1 LTAGDVYRALWR
13 HKFFIALLTAV
24 FVGAA
29 WYTTS
34 RQTQRYEA
42 STLMRVQQRG
52 DEGSGSGSGSLIA
65 AQTLAQTYAQIV
77 DAGALKPQ
85 IKNLV
90 AGCNS
95 GKPARLKAILPVAP
109 TRVRTPQAGATGTQ
123 TVTPRAAA
131 RRARRAAAARR
142 SLRRTYRTACRSM
155 GVTPR
160 RPALPGRVS
169 QVHLSG
175 NPVQDLDLLTV
186 AARSRNRRNATVAAN
201 AAPWALRAFI
211 RKSGSRTEKIVTV
224 KAATLPTS
232 PVSRQLPLKLAI
244 AAMVGL
250 IFNGALAL
258 LFEFF
263 RDRLPEPDQLGRQVG
278 HPVLAMIPTLRLHQ
292 AETLASSRH
301 APESA
306 SARDDERSARSTG
319 PRMGPEQ

>member
-29 WYTTS
+29 WYMTS

-42 STLMRVQQRG
+42 STLVRVQQRG
-52 DEGSGSGSGSLIA
+52 DQGSGSLDA

-95 GKPARLKAILPVAP
+95 GKPARLKGVLPVAS
-109 TRVRTPQAGATGTQ
+109 TRVRSPRVGATGVQ
-123 TVTPRAAA
+123 LTPRAAA

-186 AARSRNRRNATVAAN
+186 AGRSRNRRNATIAAN
-201 AAPWALRAFI
+201 AAPWAIRAFI
-211 RKSGSRTEKIVTV
+211 RKSGSGTEKIVTV

-232 PVSRQLPLKLAI
+232 PISRQLPLKLAI

-263 RDRLPEPDQLGRQVG
+263 RDRLPEPDDLGRQVG

-306 SARDDERSARSTG
+306 SARDGERSARSTG
-319 PRMGPEQ
+319 PRMGPEP